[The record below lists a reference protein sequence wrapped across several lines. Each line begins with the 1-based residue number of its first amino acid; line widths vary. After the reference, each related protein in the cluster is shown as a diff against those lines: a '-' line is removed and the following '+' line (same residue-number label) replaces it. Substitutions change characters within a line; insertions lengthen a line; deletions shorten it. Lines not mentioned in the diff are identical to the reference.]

1 MADVKAIRL
10 GLAALLRQVY
20 PAQPDGDD
28 LRGNVSAYF
37 KDAPTPPTLQVIGV
51 ERMVPIDFERGADW
65 TWLIEG
71 YFGNITEQG
80 AQSRLDELLATDAV
94 WQAVES
100 DTTSMG
106 ALYSRLLQN
115 GIVTTDP
122 DDPAA
127 DDVSFIEY
135 RGSSRVERGGADALV
150 GTWAV
155 RVLT

>member
-1 MADVKAIRL
+1 LADVKAIRL
-10 GLAALLRQVY
+10 GLGALLRQVY
-20 PAQPDGDD
+20 PAEPAGSD

-51 ERMVPIDFERGADW
+51 ERMVPIDFARGGDW

-71 YFGNITEQG
+71 YFGTITDQG

-94 WQAVES
+94 WEAVES
-100 DTTSMG
+100 DNNSIG
-106 ALYSRLLQN
+106 ALYSRLQQN
-115 GIVTTDP
+115 GTVTTDN
-122 DDPAA
+122 DPAA
-127 DDVSFIEY
+127 DEVSFLEY
-135 RGSSRVERGGADALV
+135 RGSSRIERGGADALV